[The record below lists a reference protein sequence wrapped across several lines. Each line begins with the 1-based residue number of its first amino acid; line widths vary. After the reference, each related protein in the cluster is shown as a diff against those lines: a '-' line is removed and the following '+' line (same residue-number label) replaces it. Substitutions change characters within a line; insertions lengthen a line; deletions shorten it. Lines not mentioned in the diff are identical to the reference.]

1 MSLSEQSTKPSRLLT
16 RAKIALA
23 AGCLALLAVGGA
35 YVYWVWHHPLNPGET
50 SYFVKPGTSLRGL
63 AQQLYEHEVIAEPY
77 TLTWL
82 GYVTGRSRQIKAGEY
97 RFPAGISAGALLDQ
111 VVAGR
116 VVEYPLV
123 ILEGWN
129 FYQLM
134 DAVAAA
140 PKLTRTLADLG
151 ADEVMARLGHA
162 GLHPEGRFFPDTY
175 YYSRGHT
182 DEQILRRAFA
192 TMQRVLAEEWEGR
205 APDLPFETPDEALV
219 LASIVEKET
228 SVAAERPMVAGVF
241 VNRLRR
247 GMRLQA
253 DPTVIYGLGPG
264 FDGNIRTRDLRRD
277 TDYNTYT
284 RRGLPPTPIAMPG
297 RASLHAA
304 LHPADTGA
312 LYFVA
317 RGDGSHVFSES
328 LEAHMDAVVKYQ
340 LGGRRR

>member
-1 MSLSEQSTKPSRLLT
+1 VSEETPKSASLLR
-16 RAKIALA
+16 RARV
-23 AGCLALLAVGGA
+23 ALLAGSAALLVLAGT

-50 SYFVKPGTSLRGL
+50 TYFVKPGTSLRGL
-63 AQQLYEHEVIAEPY
+63 AQQLYEHGVIAEPY

-82 GYVTGRSRQIKAGEY
+82 GWLTGRSRQIKAGEY
-97 RFPAGISAGALLDQ
+97 RFPAGISAGELLEQ

-129 FYQLM
+129 FYQVM
-134 DAVAAA
+134 DALAAA
-140 PKLTRTLADLG
+140 PKLEQTLAGLG
-151 ADEVMARLGHA
+151 PAEVMARLGQPT
-162 GLHPEGRFFPDTY
+162 LHPEGRFFPDTY

-182 DEQILRRAFA
+182 DEQILRRAFERMA
-192 TMQRVLAEEWEGR
+192 QVLAQEWAER
-205 APDLPFETPDEALV
+205 APDLPFESPDEALT

-228 SVAAERPMVAGVF
+228 SLAEERALVAGVF

-253 DPTVIYGLGPG
+253 DPTVIYGLGPE
-264 FDGNIRTRDLRRD
+264 FDGNIRRRDLRRD

-297 RASLHAA
+297 RASIRAA
-304 LHPADTGA
+304 LHPAETDA

-317 RGDGSHVFSES
+317 RGDGSHVFNES